1 MEVLDVQISCENL
14 QKNTKKLPKLI
25 PSIRVYPEH
34 KRPQSHLA
42 TFQMSQPPCRSGKSK
57 KIMKK
62 YFNVVKIHQTGND
75 DKLYYLSSELKRV
88 RAKANAVHGVISKLK
103 SSLFSH

>member
-1 MEVLDVQISCENL
+1 MEVIDVQISCENL
-14 QKNTKKLPKLI
+14 QKNSKKLPKLI
-25 PSIRVYPEH
+25 PTIPIYPEH

-42 TFQMSQPPCRSGKSK
+42 TFQMTQLPCRSGKSF
-57 KIMKK
+57 K
-62 YFNVVKIHQTGND
+62 YETFNVKIHQIGND
-75 DKLYYLSSELKRV
+75 DKLYHLSSELKRV